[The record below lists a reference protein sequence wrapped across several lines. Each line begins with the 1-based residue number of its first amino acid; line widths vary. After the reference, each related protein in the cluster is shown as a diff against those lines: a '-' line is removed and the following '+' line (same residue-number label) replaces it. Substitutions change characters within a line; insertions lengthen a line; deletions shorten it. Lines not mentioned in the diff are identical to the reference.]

1 LRSGPAVARDLLGV
15 VMSGSSGG
23 AIVLRNVTLAYDGHP
38 AVHRLTGE
46 FCRGSLTAIVG
57 PNGAGKSTLI
67 KGMAGLLRPVDG
79 LIQPAGLGGGGI
91 AYLPQNAEIEKR
103 FPISVIQTVLLGH
116 WRRIGWARPV
126 TRELREGAQR
136 ALAAVG
142 LAGFERRPVETLSAG
157 QFQRVLFARLIVQD
171 AGLIL
176 LDEPL
181 AAVDWRTSE
190 DLLRLIVSWQREGR
204 TVAAVLHDLDQVRAY
219 FPETLLLARE
229 RVAWGPTREALMP
242 QNLRRARHISE
253 TWSGQGEN
261 NRSAAGPRRAGLP
274 RYPDPLPAPSL
285 TLHRSRGREG
295 WGEAASGKDPRNGR

>member
-1 LRSGPAVARDLLGV
+1 
-15 VMSGSSGG
+15 MSCSSGG
-23 AIVLRNVTLAYDGHP
+23 AIILQNVTLAYHGCP
-38 AVHRLTGE
+38 AVHHLSGE
-46 FCRGSLTAIVG
+46 FSRGSLTAIVG

-91 AYLPQNAEIEKR
+91 AYLPQLAEIENR

-126 TRELREGAQR
+126 TRELREGAQQ
-136 ALAAVG
+136 ALAVVG
-142 LAGFERRPVETLSAG
+142 LAGFERRPIETLSAG

-171 AGLIL
+171 AELIL

-190 DLLRLIVSWQREGR
+190 DLLRLIVTWQQEGR

-219 FPETLLLARE
+219 FPDTLLLARE

-242 QNLRRARHISE
+242 QNLRRARHLSE
-253 TWSGQGEN
+253 TWSGEGEN
-261 NRSAAGPRRAGLP
+261 HRPAPGPWRAGLAG
-274 RYPDPLPAPSL
+274 YPDPLPAPSR
-285 TLHRSRGREG
+285 TLPRSRGREG
-295 WGEAASGKDPRNGR
+295 WGRSGERGGSA